1 MRDIGAI
8 IFLLFIVGQGVAAV
22 VTSLKKRQAKAA
34 AEQAAE
40 LSIDKKRGRSTQA
53 QTQAQTQTQA
63 RSPVETRLP
72 PVRQVEARTEAIQ
85 VKATQATTR
94 RNEIIAR
101 RLEQVKDLRELKL
114 ERSANSPQQP
124 QGQPRTAPPAKVPPR
139 RQPVIL
145 KPVSQ
150 PEPNSTT
157 GDTVHLEAKASKDVW
172 AIAPVKRRR
181 RHVAGIR
188 SAFRSR
194 ARLRDLVVMKEVFET
209 PLALRKDPF
218 TPG

>member
-53 QTQAQTQTQA
+53 QTQA

-218 TPG
+218 TSD

>member
-40 LSIDKKRGRSTQA
+40 LSIDKKRGRST

-218 TPG
+218 TSD

>member
-22 VTSLKKRQAKAA
+22 VGSLKKRQAKAA

-40 LSIDKKRGRSTQA
+40 LSIDKKRGRSTQ
-53 QTQAQTQTQA
+53 TQAQTQTQA
-63 RSPVETRLP
+63 RIPVETRLP

-124 QGQPRTAPPAKVPPR
+124 QGQPRTAPPAKVLPR

-157 GDTVHLEAKASKDVW
+157 VDTVHLEAKASEDVW
-172 AIAPVKRRR
+172 AIPPAKRRR

-188 SAFRSR
+188 NAFRSR